1 MKNVNSF
8 IKLLGENYYLSLII
22 DANTE
27 SIDFAKYHLPVKYQN
42 YYHYELKINE
52 IHLQRREIINKVKS
66 KFQDALSEIYIN
78 LSSQDPENFDAFL
91 IFNIEAVKLQLK
103 IIKAD
108 FYIDSKQSRYYSIV
122 DDNPDAQDL
131 QTFYQEKT
139 NANEFELDA
148 TIYELINNSN
158 FKKVESL
165 YYPLGL
171 AYRYNSLSYL
181 PFSLF
186 HIGLKF
192 VLELIKIQQMLNALK
207 EEKQVNPRI
216 KWSGKKTHIGY
227 ILGNLALNG
236 FIDAPKNKN
245 GEINFTTYAKLIKQ
259 NFEVEVDQDTL
270 RKYLNPEDDKYE
282 ENKKSFDKAKFNMP
296 NIIEVS

>member
-1 MKNVNSF
+1 MNRVETIGDCTLMLGDCRDILPTLGKVDAVLTDPPYGISANKMKLGNGKRKIFRGGDWDENP
-8 IKLLGENYYLSLII
+8 IDEELL
-22 DANTE
+22 A
-27 SIDFAKYHLPVKYQN
+27 
-42 YYHYELKINE
+42 
-52 IHLQRREIINKVKS
+52 
-66 KFQDALSEIYIN
+66 
-78 LSSQDPENFDAFL
+78 
-91 IFNIEAVKLQLK
+91 
-103 IIKAD
+103 
-108 FYIDSKQSRYYSIV
+108 
-122 DDNPDAQDL
+122 
-131 QTFYQEKT
+131 
-139 NANEFELDA
+139 
-148 TIYELINNSN
+148 ELINNSN

-259 NFEVEVDQDTL
+259 NFEVEKV
-270 RKYLNPEDDKYE
+270 P
-282 ENKKSFDKAKFNMP
+282 
-296 NIIEVS
+296 

>member
-8 IKLLGENYYLSLII
+8 IKLLGENYYLHLII

-27 SIDFAKYHLPVKYQN
+27 NIDFRKYFLPVNYQN
-42 YYHYELKINE
+42 YTYYELKINE
-52 IHLQRREIINKVKS
+52 IHLKRREIINRIKS

-78 LSSQDPENFDAFL
+78 LSSQDPDNFDAFL

-165 YYPLGL
+165 Y
-171 AYRYNSLSYL
+171 
-181 PFSLF
+181 
-186 HIGLKF
+186 
-192 VLELIKIQQMLNALK
+192 
-207 EEKQVNPRI
+207 
-216 KWSGKKTHIGY
+216 
-227 ILGNLALNG
+227 
-236 FIDAPKNKN
+236 
-245 GEINFTTYAKLIKQ
+245 
-259 NFEVEVDQDTL
+259 
-270 RKYLNPEDDKYE
+270 
-282 ENKKSFDKAKFNMP
+282 
-296 NIIEVS
+296 